1 MKDILDPLD
10 LKVVKRFS
18 ETPLFARH
26 DAASALLDGCSH
38 LTSAPFQVEE
48 I

>member
-10 LKVVKRFS
+10 LKVVKRLS